1 MADQGTQGLVS
12 PLLRNARIRA
22 AASWLRGD
30 VLDIGCGTGL
40 LSTNV
45 SGSYFGYDIDA
56 AAIETARA
64 AYPQHRFSTT
74 MPQGETFDTVVA
86 LALIEHL
93 KEPDQAVAE
102 WAKLLR
108 GGGRIVMTTP
118 HRAFRAIHDAGAK
131 IGLFSAD
138 AADEHE
144 EMFDRQGLHELAEKA
159 GLRVV
164 RYKRFLFGANQ
175 LIVLE
180 KDGR

>member
-1 MADQGTQGLVS
+1 MADQGSQGLVS
-12 PLLRNARIRA
+12 PFLRSARMKA
-22 AASWLRGD
+22 AIPWLRGD

-40 LSTNV
+40 LSTMV
-45 SGSYFGYDIDA
+45 TGSYFGHDIDSVA
-56 AAIETARA
+56 LETARVR
-64 AYPQHRFSTT
+64 YPQHRFSTE
-74 MPQGETFDTVVA
+74 MPRGEKFDTVVA

-108 GGGRIVMTTP
+108 GGGRVVMTTP

-159 GLRVV
+159 GLRIVK
-164 RYKRFLFGANQ
+164 YKRFLFGANQ